1 VTCPLVSIVGP
12 PAVGK
17 TTLAEALARALPA
30 ELIYEDY
37 AGNPFLAEAYL
48 GRDDL
53 RLPAQLC
60 YLFSRVGQL
69 AMSRWPRE
77 GLRVTDYGFC
87 QDRIYAT
94 TQLAGEELHVY
105 DRVARRVEPLVKP
118 PDVLVLL
125 DADEDTLLKRIAARG
140 REFERTFTRQFLT
153 KMRQAYRDL
162 PAAAEC
168 EVIEI
173 DCERTDVRDDADTA
187 AVAEKV
193 REKL

>member
-1 VTCPLVSIVGP
+1 VTCPLVSVIGP

-30 ELIYEDY
+30 EVIYEDY

-53 RLPAQLC
+53 RLPAQLY

-69 AMSRWPRE
+69 AMSRWPAD
-77 GLRVTDYGFC
+77 GLRVSDYGFC
-87 QDRIYAT
+87 QDRLYAT
-94 TQLAGEELHVY
+94 AQLAGEELHVY
-105 DRVARRVEPLVKP
+105 DRVARQVESLVKP

-153 KMRQAYRDL
+153 RMRQAYRAL
-162 PAAAEC
+162 PAAAGGD
-168 EVIEI
+168 VIEI
-173 DCERTDVRDDADTA
+173 DCARTDVREDAA

-193 REKL
+193 REAL